1 MSESRVEK
9 FKDYRNS
16 IYGDGFKT
24 EKEKIN
30 TSIEENSVQSKKGP
44 SFQEETMI
52 NKLISS
58 RNASNIIYFTFVFII
73 VVLALIFG
81 FILF

>member
-16 IYGDGFKT
+16 IYGDDFKT

-30 TSIEENSVQSKKGP
+30 TSIEENSIQSKNGP
-44 SFQEETMI
+44 SSEEEI
-52 NKLISS
+52 LIKKLISS
-58 RNASNIIYFTFVFII
+58 RNVSTIFYIAFVVI
-73 VVLALIFG
+73 VIALALIFG
-81 FILF
+81 FLLF